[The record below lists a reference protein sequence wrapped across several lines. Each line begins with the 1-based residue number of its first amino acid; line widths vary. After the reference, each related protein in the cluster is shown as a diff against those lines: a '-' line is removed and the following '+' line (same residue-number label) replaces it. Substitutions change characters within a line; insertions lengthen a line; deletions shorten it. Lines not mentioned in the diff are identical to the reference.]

1 MCGICASIG
10 FKNGVELVVD
20 GLRKLEYRGYD
31 SSGIAYLENGEIKL
45 VKSVGQ
51 IKNLQA
57 KISSNLQ
64 SDVVIGHTRWATHGK
79 VSVENAHPH
88 VSYSKS
94 FALVHNGIVENYEKL
109 KKQFQIDNLYSQTD
123 TEVLVN
129 LIEKQEGKIL
139 DKLISACNMVEGS
152 FAVCLIERKSEKI
165 YLAKR
170 NSPLMVAVNENGCMA
185 GSDISIFA
193 KKFEECYILEDDE
206 FVVANA
212 KKLEFFNKNG
222 EKIEKSA
229 LNISNF
235 DFADE
240 NLNEKYFMLKEIKEQ
255 PIVLKKTF
263 FKYFSE
269 NYLNEHLLNE
279 LGKFK
284 QFHFIACGTAYHSS
298 LMGALYLEKFCRKQC
313 QVSIASEFRYAN
325 RVLSKN
331 CLYVFV
337 SQSGETADTIACAK
351 LVKEKGMQVM
361 CVTNVPYST
370 LEHIADYVLPT
381 FAGKEV
387 AVASTKAYVSQV
399 FTLLILVLKLA
410 KIDEQDLLKDFVL
423 RYDYL
428 NFDDN
433 LLLPIS
439 KFKKV
444 FFIGR
449 GQDYVTSLEAS
460 LKLKEIAYLN
470 CMGMASGELKHGT
483 LALIDKDTLVIAIST
498 VENLKS
504 KVESNIEEV
513 KARGGKVFLIS
524 NLVHNVEV
532 DFRIDLPSFDEI
544 LMPIVSVIPLQLLA
558 FNYALMLGFNPDK
571 PRNLA
576 KSVTVE

>member
-31 SSGIAYLENGEIKL
+31 SSGIAYLENGEIKH

-325 RVLSKN
+325 RVLSKI
-331 CLYVFV
+331 VFMFL
-337 SQSGETADTIACAK
+337 SAK
-351 LVKEKGMQVM
+351 V
-361 CVTNVPYST
+361 
-370 LEHIADYVLPT
+370 
-381 FAGKEV
+381 GK
-387 AVASTKAYVSQV
+387 
-399 FTLLILVLKLA
+399 LLTQLHV
-410 KIDEQDLLKDFVL
+410 QNWL
-423 RYDYL
+423 R
-428 NFDDN
+428 
-433 LLLPIS
+433 
-439 KFKKV
+439 KKV
-444 FFIGR
+444 CR
-449 GQDYVTSLEAS
+449 
-460 LKLKEIAYLN
+460 
-470 CMGMASGELKHGT
+470 
-483 LALIDKDTLVIAIST
+483 
-498 VENLKS
+498 
-504 KVESNIEEV
+504 
-513 KARGGKVFLIS
+513 
-524 NLVHNVEV
+524 
-532 DFRIDLPSFDEI
+532 
-544 LMPIVSVIPLQLLA
+544 
-558 FNYALMLGFNPDK
+558 
-571 PRNLA
+571 
-576 KSVTVE
+576 